1 MHKFRCDRMVRKF
14 NGDNPFIEKLQNLKT
29 GTRTAVCA
37 KGSIVSMV
45 DDDTG
50 EVKGRGFNA
59 VIREKQ
65 YDSERFVKMY
75 VAGRKI
81 LPELSVAATRI
92 LWFIVDHMGYDD
104 IITLNITKI
113 KKETGYKSNAAIYRA
128 IIELKTHNVIANAY
142 QNGIYYINPTMFYRG
157 NRLKLIKE

>member
-1 MHKFRCDRMVRKF
+1 MSIREF
-14 NGDNPFIEKLQNLKT
+14 NENNPFIEKLQNLKT

-37 KGSIVSMV
+37 KGNVVSMV

-50 EVKGRGFNA
+50 EVKGYGFNA

-75 VAGRKI
+75 AAGRKV
-81 LPELSVAATRI
+81 LPNLSVTATRI
-92 LWFIVDHMGYDD
+92 LWFIIDRMGYDD
-104 IITLNITKI
+104 VITLNMAKL
-113 KKETGYKSNAAIYRA
+113 KKETGYKSDAAIYRA
-128 IIELKTHNVIANAY
+128 ITELKKYNVIANAY
-142 QNGIYYINPTMFYRG
+142 QNGIYFINPAMFYRG

>member
-1 MHKFRCDRMVRKF
+1 MRES
-14 NGDNPFIEKLQNLKT
+14 NESNPFIGGLQNLKT

-37 KGSIVSMV
+37 KGNIVSMV

-50 EVKGRGFNA
+50 EIKGRGYNA

-75 VAGRKI
+75 SAGRKA
-81 LPELSVAATRI
+81 LPNLSVAATRI
-92 LWFIVDHMGYDD
+92 LWFIIDHMGYDD
-104 IITLNITKI
+104 TVTLNMAKLM
-113 KKETGYKSNAAIYRA
+113 KETGYKSKAAIYRA
-128 IIELKTHNVIANAY
+128 ISELKDNNIIANAY

-157 NRLKLIKE
+157 NRLKLIK